1 MRISD
6 WSSDVCSSDLGHRP
20 AGMCGIAVHID
31 DAGCAGLDN
40 ELNRRQGLRKYLG
53 EGLPSDDVGRVESR
67 EYAVLRVDS
76 SSGLSVP
83 THNGLAVGGGKL
95 LDFQFVEHT
104 TFKRRHGWH
113 FPRKRE
119 RGRPVRSRFA
129 APREEI
135 GRAHV

>member
-53 EGLPSDDVGRVESR
+53 DGLPSDDVGRVESR

-76 SSGLSVP
+76 RSEERR
-83 THNGLAVGGGKL
+83 VGKEW
-95 LDFQFVEHT
+95 VST
-104 TFKRRHGWH
+104 S
-113 FPRKRE
+113 
-119 RGRPVRSRFA
+119 RSRWWPF
-129 APREEI
+129 
-135 GRAHV
+135 H